1 MIDDILLSIFEIL
14 QFLFSCIYNEYKT
27 HYICVYYGKISS
39 ELALSIGLQQVKGF
53 FFIKFVDKPATIYIN
68 DDT

>member
-1 MIDDILLSIFEIL
+1 MNMKLII
-14 QFLFSCIYNEYKT
+14 T
-27 HYICVYYGKISS
+27 YYGKISS